1 MNVAGY
7 VRVSGEN
14 QIENYSIPQQ
24 KKFLE
29 DYCNIKGWDLI
40 KIYVDAGYTGANIQR
55 PAMQELIEDIAV
67 YDIVLVYRLDRLSR
81 SQKDTLYLIDVFK
94 ENNCKFASIY
104 ENFDTTTPLGMAM
117 LGIMSAFAQLERETI
132 KERMAIGRKG
142 RIQKGLW
149 RAGSNIPT
157 GYDYI
162 DGRLVIREDEA
173 IQIRTIFD
181 LYLKGWSINKIRH
194 YMHDNYTNRY
204 SSWARPTSI
213 INTLNNTIYIGMLPS
228 KTDNTDYQGIHEPII
243 DIEVYKQVQQLMK
256 ARKENYDGLNPHP
269 FKALHLLTGI
279 IYCGECGGRI
289 SCRSSHQRAYY
300 GCYNPTNR
308 IDARNVNNHKCAT
321 PKYNTKKLD
330 KIIIDEVLSLAYD
343 ETALKARIKP
353 RKVADHSKTIKTLEK
368 QKSRL
373 IDLYSVGG
381 IELSELQK
389 KINNITARIKV
400 LKADKPQ
407 EPELNLI
414 DTKMLL
420 ENAKDIF
427 GKGDDLERQRAIL
440 QSLIKKIVIN
450 GDAIEIYWRFE

>member
-81 SQKDTLYLIDVFK
+81 SQKDTLYLIDIFK

-157 GYDYI
+157 GYDYV

-256 ARKENYDGLNPHP
+256 ARKENW
-269 FKALHLLTGI
+269 
-279 IYCGECGGRI
+279 ECKFQ
-289 SCRSSHQRAYY
+289 C
-300 GCYNPTNR
+300 
-308 IDARNVNNHKCAT
+308 V
-321 PKYNTKKLD
+321 
-330 KIIIDEVLSLAYD
+330 
-343 ETALKARIKP
+343 
-353 RKVADHSKTIKTLEK
+353 
-368 QKSRL
+368 
-373 IDLYSVGG
+373 
-381 IELSELQK
+381 
-389 KINNITARIKV
+389 
-400 LKADKPQ
+400 
-407 EPELNLI
+407 
-414 DTKMLL
+414 
-420 ENAKDIF
+420 
-427 GKGDDLERQRAIL
+427 
-440 QSLIKKIVIN
+440 
-450 GDAIEIYWRFE
+450 